1 MLHSEQLLDSKKLNH
16 FIQYVHTAI
25 TETSDLKTLISQLT
39 HPFTEILS
47 EDFIPESFMD
57 PTLDNFSQYLL
68 YRSLSPE
75 FSLMAMLVPPNVSTP
90 IHDHL
95 AWGLVG
101 VYQGQQKE
109 TVYSIKQVSDSQ
121 QPITLENTN
130 FLYKGDVTV
139 IMPPEND
146 IHMIE
151 TISDIPS
158 VSLHLLGNDIGC
170 KERHTYNPKTGDVTS
185 FRSGYVNAMC
195 ESIRDDKPAQT
206 TVPPW
211 PSLG

>member
-16 FIQYVHTAI
+16 FIQYVHTAL
-25 TETSDLKTLISQLT
+25 TETSDLKTLIFQLT

-195 ESIRDDKPAQT
+195 KSIRDDKTAQT

-211 PSLG
+211 PSPG